1 MQTSYGLPPC
11 VAHHSAVG
19 QLPPNLPTQSTVTS
33 SLPHSLL
40 PSPNAHPTLQWIS
53 WVIISSPTLCTS
65 KSTCSATSNSINSDI
80 LSTTAF
86 FPNTFHVPLHCKL
99 QVSCSLV
106 KGTLRE
112 YHLTASSSSNSIN
125 SGNPP
130 CLLSLLSLP
139 TPATSPP
146 SSFFT
151 APSLPLLPAQLLR
164 LARPDKKPDH
174 QALAGQCLN
183 DDLLELIMITEI
195 YMLFHFICREAV
207 TMKLGNDNVCR
218 Q

>member
-53 WVIISSPTLCTS
+53 WVIISSPTLSTS
-65 KSTCSATSNSINSDI
+65 KSTCSAKSNSDNSNI
-80 LSTTAF
+80 LSSTAF
-86 FPNTFHVPLHCKL
+86 FPNNCQLPLNCKMW
-99 QVSCSLV
+99 VSCSLV

-130 CLLSLLSLP
+130 LPTLPTFSPNPCNISPIVIFHCSLP
-139 TPATSPP
+139 PPPP
-146 SSFFT
+146 ST
-151 APSLPLLPAQLLR
+151 AAAPCTPR
-164 LARPDKKPDH
+164 
-174 QALAGQCLN
+174 
-183 DDLLELIMITEI
+183 
-195 YMLFHFICREAV
+195 
-207 TMKLGNDNVCR
+207 
-218 Q
+218 